1 MTAPWLGGFDVPRP
15 QLVDIRGTGTPDL
28 FVQEWPG
35 QIIQFEREGDRWV
48 WRSDRY
54 MDLNVGEW
62 FRFVDVDADGRIDL
76 LTEMPQGYIRYWH
89 NVGTRTAARFVAAGD
104 TIRDVDGLAI
114 LADRQNI
121 LNAVDIDCNG
131 KLDLF
136 IGRVQG
142 TVDRFEQDGT
152 SPDGS
157 PKFRLHTPNWE
168 GIEILGPEATGGS
181 AISRPISDTGLELSE
196 DDTGHGT
203 RDAGSSAQGPSRV
216 PRLASRDSKRH
227 GANTLTFADVSGR
240 GVLDLFWGDF
250 FEAGLLQ
257 IENSGSCQQPNL
269 QNKPVEFP
277 PARPVITSGYN
288 APTFGDVNGD
298 GTIDLVMGVIGGAY
312 GPARTSIDNLYLLL
326 QAPKGNWTVK
336 SKRMIS
342 QVDVGSD
349 AVPVLADLRGTGT
362 LDLLIGSK
370 ISPTD
375 PSTGTITWFENTG
388 TRTAPAFH
396 ERGVIP
402 INGQFNYAPAV
413 ADLDGDGLPDLVIGS
428 WRDKLQWFRNS
439 GTRTNPKWTL
449 ADSELVVIPRGS
461 NTVPAVAD
469 VDGDGLLDIL
479 IGTASGRLLLYRNT
493 GTKTTP
499 KFTLVTASFQD
510 IKFGRRAA
518 PVLFDM
524 NGDGKPDLLIGNE
537 AGELQLWRNVGKAPG
552 EFRVELDTTFN
563 LKSYANA
570 APAVGDLHGNGKPD
584 ILVGT
589 GAGGVRWFEKR

>member
-349 AVPVLADLRGTGT
+349 AVPVLADLRGT
-362 LDLLIGSK
+362 
-370 ISPTD
+370 
-375 PSTGTITWFENTG
+375 
-388 TRTAPAFH
+388 
-396 ERGVIP
+396 
-402 INGQFNYAPAV
+402 
-413 ADLDGDGLPDLVIGS
+413 
-428 WRDKLQWFRNS
+428 
-439 GTRTNPKWTL
+439 
-449 ADSELVVIPRGS
+449 
-461 NTVPAVAD
+461 
-469 VDGDGLLDIL
+469 
-479 IGTASGRLLLYRNT
+479 
-493 GTKTTP
+493 
-499 KFTLVTASFQD
+499 
-510 IKFGRRAA
+510 
-518 PVLFDM
+518 
-524 NGDGKPDLLIGNE
+524 
-537 AGELQLWRNVGKAPG
+537 
-552 EFRVELDTTFN
+552 
-563 LKSYANA
+563 
-570 APAVGDLHGNGKPD
+570 
-584 ILVGT
+584 
-589 GAGGVRWFEKR
+589 